1 LDIKKALI
9 IDDED
14 ALREIISEVLA
25 MQDIRTIQ
33 AANGNEAIRLAAEH
47 KEDIDLLIIDMF
59 MPVMSGEETYKQISE
74 ILPDCK
80 VIFMSGY
87 NSDQSF
93 SDTDFGSNQRI
104 LKKPFTITG
113 LKDMITDM
121 SDA

>member
-1 LDIKKALI
+1 MDIKKALI

-33 AANGNEAIRLAAEH
+33 AANGNEGIRLAAEH

-93 SDTDFGSNQRI
+93 SDTDFGSNQRF

>member
-1 LDIKKALI
+1 MDIKKALI

-14 ALREIISEVLA
+14 ALRDIISEVLA
-25 MQDIRTIQ
+25 MQDISTIQ
-33 AANGNEAIRLAAEH
+33 AANGNEAIKLATEH
-47 KEDIDLLIIDMF
+47 KENIDLLIIDMF
-59 MPVMSGEETYKQISE
+59 MPVMSGEETYKKISE

-93 SDTDFGSNQRI
+93 SDTDFGNNQRF
-104 LKKPFTITG
+104 LKKPFTISG
-113 LKDMITDM
+113 LKDMIIDM